1 MYNKAIK
8 DPNLREQVE
17 KSWKLNYWDRAK
29 HILLKKKNMYLI
41 LILNL
46 MRGSVT
52 KRKFGFFP
60 NSILKYL
67 IEPKRVKYHLQN
79 PRATYLGLH
88 VVRNFDKLR
97 EGFAK
102 PVYSMSPLFLRN
114 FVQFVYKKVR
124 LIIYSS

>member
-1 MYNKAIK
+1 MYNRAIK
-8 DPNLREQVE
+8 DPELKEQVE

-29 HILLKKKNMYLI
+29 HIRLKKNNLYLV

-60 NSILKYL
+60 NFVLNYL
-67 IEPKRVKYHLQN
+67 IKEERVKKNLKN
-79 PRATYLGLH
+79 PRWTYIGLKI
-88 VVRNFDKLR
+88 VENFDKLR

-102 PVYSMSPLFLRN
+102 PVYHMSPLFLRN
-114 FVQFVYKKVR
+114 LVQFIYKKVR
-124 LIIYSS
+124 YSV